1 MRDKSTKEMFTQDD
15 DAANIC
21 RDLCLDNN
29 LIMRAV
35 QQSMVICPPLIITNA
50 EIDELVDKA
59 WIGLTATAERFG
71 LM

>member
-1 MRDKSTKEMFTQDD
+1 
-15 DAANIC
+15 
-21 RDLCLDNN
+21 
-29 LIMRAV
+29 
-35 QQSMVICPPLIITNA
+35 MVICPPLIITNA